1 MAEVERRD
9 FAICMV
15 EYDGK
20 GQIVTVISRA
30 HTFGNNLLK
39 WRGWGNYEMAYLYL
53 GNTTRMI
60 KHKID
65 NREFEA
71 NFIALL

>member
-1 MAEVERRD
+1 
-9 FAICMV
+9 
-15 EYDGK
+15 
-20 GQIVTVISRA
+20 
-30 HTFGNNLLK
+30 
-39 WRGWGNYEMAYLYL
+39 MAYLYL

-60 KHKID
+60 KNKID